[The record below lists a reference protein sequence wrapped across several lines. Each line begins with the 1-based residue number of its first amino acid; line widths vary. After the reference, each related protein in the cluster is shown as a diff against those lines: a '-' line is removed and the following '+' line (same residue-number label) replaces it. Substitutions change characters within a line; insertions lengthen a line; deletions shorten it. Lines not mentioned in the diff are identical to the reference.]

1 MATSNEPSQ
10 LTIISKG
17 KRLCVLF
24 LSGLALPLLLLSKFL
39 ISEWQFSARGFI
51 YKSDW
56 QNPGCCPN
64 LVTKTPLQDII
75 DYHWSI
81 SKRASQMLYTTQSKT
96 TYLSNKTYLIRL
108 LYSFPIY
115 TFIAPARM
123 KKQGKYWISLQKFP
137 YRIPLQRSLTER
149 EKTRAVSM
157 LLSVSYKSFLQAYYL
172 QKKKK
177 KKSQ

>member
-1 MATSNEPSQ
+1 
-10 LTIISKG
+10 
-17 KRLCVLF
+17 
-24 LSGLALPLLLLSKFL
+24 
-39 ISEWQFSARGFI
+39 
-51 YKSDW
+51 
-56 QNPGCCPN
+56 
-64 LVTKTPLQDII
+64 
-75 DYHWSI
+75 
-81 SKRASQMLYTTQSKT
+81 MLYTTQSKT

-149 EKTRAVSM
+149 EKMRAVSM

-172 QKKKK
+172 QKKK
-177 KKSQ
+177 SQ